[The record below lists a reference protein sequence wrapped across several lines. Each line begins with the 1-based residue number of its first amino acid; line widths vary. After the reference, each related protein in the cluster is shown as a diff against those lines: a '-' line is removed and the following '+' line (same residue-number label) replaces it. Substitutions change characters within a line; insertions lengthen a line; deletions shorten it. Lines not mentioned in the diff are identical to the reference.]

1 MPRQIFYLILNSSRV
16 MVLAVALR
24 RSEAGWHI
32 ITEQQNSRFRNT
44 YGLFSGVRYR
54 GRRPVHRV
62 PLVLKAILG
71 GIFPY
76 FFSS

>member
-1 MPRQIFYLILNSSRV
+1 MMMILV
-16 MVLAVALR
+16 VALR

-32 ITEQQNSRFRNT
+32 ITEQQNSRFRNA
-44 YGLFSGVRYR
+44 YDLFSGVGYG
-54 GRRPVHRV
+54 GRRPIHRV

-71 GIFPY
+71 VIFPY